1 MYVHICTYNP
11 EVDRNVQK
19 PNISFDASA
28 SAASLGDRAKR
39 KVFSGP
45 AIKAFVRLMDEWEI
59 AVADRCAMLGDI
71 PRTTYHK
78 WARGDVSALSRDQ
91 LERIGIVLGVYKG
104 LQLLFA
110 DAAGLQR
117 WLKSKN
123 QDYAFAGLSPAE
135 RMSQGGMTDLYAVRQ
150 YVDALRGASA

>member
-1 MYVHICTYNP
+1 MDYTVRQPDESVEARATVP
-11 EVDRNVQK
+11 D
-19 PNISFDASA
+19 
-28 SAASLGDRAKR
+28 LGDRAKR
-39 KVFSGP
+39 KAFSGP
-45 AIKAFVRLMDEWEI
+45 AIKAFVRMMDEWEI

-110 DAAGLQR
+110 DAAGLRR

-123 QDYAFAGLSPAE
+123 RDYAFGGLSPVE

-150 YVDALRGASA
+150 YVDALRGAGG